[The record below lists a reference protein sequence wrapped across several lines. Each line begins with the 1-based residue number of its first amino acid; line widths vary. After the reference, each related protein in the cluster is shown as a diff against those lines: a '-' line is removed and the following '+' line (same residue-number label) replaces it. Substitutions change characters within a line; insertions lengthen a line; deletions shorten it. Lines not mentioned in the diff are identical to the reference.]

1 MITEMKPGKVSAVVK
16 ASRYVIEAN
25 ENEFAGK
32 ASVGDLLNFE

>member
-1 MITEMKPGKVSAVVK
+1 MKPGKVSAVVK

-32 ASVGDLLNFE
+32 ASVGDLHNFE